1 MNTLLD
7 QLRLEPALAWK
18 VTVNLLGHAPDSAEA
33 KWAAEVTRHSP
44 LVTRHRRPH
53 RSPRPVRSKAMN
65 PLVTADAL
73 YMLKSAGLAGLFKKT

>member
-33 KWAAEVTRHSP
+33 KWAAEVTRHSS
-44 LVTRHRRPH
+44 LVTED
-53 RSPRPVRSKAMN
+53 
-65 PLVTADAL
+65 LT
-73 YMLKSAGLAGLFKKT
+73 GLRDL

>member
-1 MNTLLD
+1 MNNLLD

-44 LVTRHRRPH
+44 LVTRHS
-53 RSPRPVRSKAMN
+53 SP
-65 PLVTADAL
+65 
-73 YMLKSAGLAGLFKKT
+73 KTSQVSETCEV

>member
-33 KWAAEVTRHSP
+33 KWAAEVTRHS
-44 LVTRHRRPH
+44 
-53 RSPRPVRSKAMN
+53 SP
-65 PLVTADAL
+65 
-73 YMLKSAGLAGLFKKT
+73 KTSQVSETCEV

>member
-1 MNTLLD
+1 MNNLLD

-44 LVTRHRRPH
+44 LVTRHSPQALPH
-53 RSPRPVRSKAMN
+53 AAF
-65 PLVTADAL
+65 T
-73 YMLKSAGLAGLFKKT
+73 